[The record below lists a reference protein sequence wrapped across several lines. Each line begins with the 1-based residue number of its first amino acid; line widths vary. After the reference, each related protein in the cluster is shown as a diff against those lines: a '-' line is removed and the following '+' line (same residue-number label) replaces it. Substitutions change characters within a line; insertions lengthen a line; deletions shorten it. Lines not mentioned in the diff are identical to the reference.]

1 MTEEQIQQA
10 VEAAQKARREFFADD
25 PAVCYAI
32 MHLCAK
38 YNVEVRYGKHGA
50 DTRKEGDKYIF
61 TLPKNTTLE
70 RDRYRM
76 AHEFGH
82 IILGHSVEDMRLD
95 GGIKISDKDRQ
106 ANIFAAE
113 FLMPEKDFREKR
125 RECGNDVENVAF
137 WFGVTPSA
145 AGVRMVMLGI
155 EEGKR

>member
-1 MTEEQIQQA
+1 MPKEQIQQA
-10 VEAAQKARREFFADD
+10 VDAAQTARKEFFADD
-25 PAVCYAI
+25 PSVGTAI
-32 MHLCAK
+32 VRMCAK
-38 YNVEVRYGKHGA
+38 YNVEVYYGKHGEDA
-50 DTRKEGDKYIF
+50 RREGDKYIF

-82 IILGHSVEDMRLD
+82 IILGHSVADMRLD

-113 FLMPEKDFREKR
+113 FLMPEKEFREKC
-125 RECGNDVENVAF
+125 RECGNDVEDVAF

-145 AGVRMVMLGI
+145 AGVRMAMLGI
-155 EEGKR
+155 EEVK

>member
-1 MTEEQIQQA
+1 MTEEKIQQA
-10 VEAAQKARREFFADD
+10 VDAAQKARKEFFADD
-25 PAVCYAI
+25 PSVGTAI
-32 MHLCAK
+32 MRMCAK
-38 YNVEVRYGKHGA
+38 YNVEVYYGKHGEDA
-50 DTRKEGDKYIF
+50 RREGDKYIF

-113 FLMPEKDFREKR
+113 FLMPEKEFREKC
-125 RECGNDVENVAF
+125 RECGNDVEEVAF

-145 AGVRMVMLGI
+145 AGVRMDILGI
-155 EEGKR
+155 EEGKQ